1 MIKAVVNLDIGC
13 YEQVYEP
20 TFPNPTWDFYTFTDL
35 ENREHR
41 KCSNEYFFEPLLIDS
56 DELEGL
62 SPKRKASYLKTHALT
77 LLEKLTGI
85 DYDLVV
91 TIDANV
97 EISGDLDEFI
107 NTHHINSDISMPP
120 HPDCESYLQEVQK
133 IRQIKK
139 ECGLEVETED
149 NMEESIDMMSL
160 KGYKFDNGYHESTMT
175 IRTNN
180 KRLKAFEK
188 AWAKNYLA
196 LPTKRD
202 QASLSLTRY
211 EKKSLIFNTLP
222 NPLNHTRQEPF
233 FRKAHKYNEKGSNKL

>member
-77 LLEKLTGI
+77 FLEKLTGI

-149 NMEESIDMMSL
+149 NMEDSIDMMSL

-222 NPLNHTRQEPF
+222 NPLNHTWQEPF

>member
-211 EKKSLIFNTLP
+211 E
-222 NPLNHTRQEPF
+222 
-233 FRKAHKYNEKGSNKL
+233 

>member
-149 NMEESIDMMSL
+149 NMEDSIDMMSL

-222 NPLNHTRQEPF
+222 NPLNHTWQEPF

>member
-133 IRQIKK
+133 IREIKK
-139 ECGLEVETED
+139 ECGLEVETEE
-149 NMEESIDMMSL
+149 NMEDSIDMMTL

-202 QASLSLTRY
+202 QASLSLTRF

-222 NPLNHTRQEPF
+222 NPLNHTWQEPF

>member
-133 IRQIKK
+133 IREIKK
-139 ECGLEVETED
+139 ECGLEVETEE
-149 NMEESIDMMSL
+149 NMEDSIDMMTL

-202 QASLSLTRY
+202 QASLSLTRF

-222 NPLNHTRQEPF
+222 NPLNHAWQEPF